1 MGGAF
6 DWSFTPPASA
16 AIGDHDVPLL
26 SRHLEGKA
34 IALLVGGGIAAMK
47 APLLARALRRRGA
60 EVRAFCT
67 AEALRYVGAE
77 ALEWSTCRPLVR
89 ELSWRA
95 EHLSDEADF
104 AAYLVA
110 PATYNTI
117 GKAANGIADS
127 VLTATLASALGRLA
141 RGETAVLM
149 APSMHGSM
157 HHAVL
162 EANCRRL
169 AALGVR
175 FVPPRDAYGKHNLPE
190 EELLVAAVCRAVSRS
205 PLRGRRILVTGG
217 PTPVPI
223 DGVRRLTSRFRGQL
237 GATIHEELLRRGAD
251 SRLVLGDG
259 GWRPAEWLPVVRI
272 APTYDAYKA
281 MVMAEVG
288 AGSPAEAG
296 AEKAGAEEKETAGA
310 EVRAERG
317 VDAAVFSAAVAD
329 YRPREVVEG
338 KMASGREEWVLE
350 LEPTE
355 KVIEAVAAAAPG
367 MPIVSFKYL
376 EGVSHEELMA
386 EARRRLTRYAL
397 VVANRGEEISEAL
410 QVAWIVSPA
419 GERRVEG
426 KAAIAAAIADA
437 LEEILAPQAPG
448 LRNPGRSAAQSGR
461 SPNPQPAS
469 AAGPSRA
476 SSGSPAAGSGDTSP
490 PPPFSP

>member
-1 MGGAF
+1 VSGAFDRDVRGGAF
-6 DWSFTPPASA
+6 DWAFQPPASPT
-16 AIGDHDVPLL
+16 IGDHDVPLL
-26 SRHLEGKA
+26 SRHLEGQR

-60 EVRAFCT
+60 EVTAFCT

-95 EHLSDEADF
+95 EHLSDGEGF

-117 GKAANGIADS
+117 GKAAQGIADT
-127 VLTATLASALGRLA
+127 VLTAALASALGRLA

-149 APSMHGSM
+149 APTMHGSM
-157 HHAVL
+157 HNAVL

-190 EELLVAAVCRAVSRS
+190 EELLVAAVCRALSRS

-223 DGVRRLTSRFRGQL
+223 DGVRRITGRFRGQL
-237 GATIHEELLRRGAD
+237 GAAIHEELLRRGAD

-259 GWRPAEWLPVVRI
+259 GWRPAAWLPAVAI
-272 APTYDAYKA
+272 APTYDAYRER
-281 MVMAEVG
+281 VLAEV
-288 AGSPAEAG
+288 AAG
-296 AEKAGAEEKETAGA
+296 AE
-310 EVRAERG
+310 
-317 VDAAVFSAAVAD
+317 AAVLSAAVAD
-329 YRPREVVEG
+329 YRPKEVVAG
-338 KMASGREEWVLE
+338 KMASGRPEWRLE

-355 KVIEAVAAAAPG
+355 KVIEAVAAAAPAL
-367 MPIVSFKYL
+367 PIVSFKYL
-376 EGVSHEELMA
+376 EGVSHAQLMA
-386 EARRRLTRYAL
+386 EARRRLARYAV
-397 VVANRGEEISEAL
+397 VVANRGEEITDAL
-410 QVAWIVSPA
+410 QVAWIVTAS

-426 KAAIAAAIADA
+426 KPAIAAAIADA
-437 LEEILAPQAPG
+437 LEGLLAPQS
-448 LRNPGRSAAQSGR
+448 L
-461 SPNPQPAS
+461 
-469 AAGPSRA
+469 
-476 SSGSPAAGSGDTSP
+476 
-490 PPPFSP
+490 

>member
-1 MGGAF
+1 VSGAFDRDVRGGAF
-6 DWSFTPPASA
+6 DWAFQPPASP

-26 SRHLEGKA
+26 SRHLEGQR

-60 EVRAFCT
+60 EVTAFCT

-95 EHLSDEADF
+95 EHLSDGEGF

-117 GKAANGIADS
+117 GKAAQGIADT
-127 VLTATLASALGRLA
+127 VLTAALASALGRLA

-149 APSMHGSM
+149 APTMHGSL
-157 HHAVL
+157 HNALL

-190 EELLVAAVCRAVSRS
+190 EELLVAAVCRALSRS

-223 DGVRRLTSRFRGQL
+223 DGVRRITGRFRGQL
-237 GATIHEELLRRGAD
+237 GAAIHEELLRRGAD

-259 GWRPAEWLPVVRI
+259 GWRPAAWLPAVAI
-272 APTYDAYKA
+272 APTYDAYRER
-281 MVMAEVG
+281 VLAEV
-288 AGSPAEAG
+288 AAG
-296 AEKAGAEEKETAGA
+296 AE
-310 EVRAERG
+310 
-317 VDAAVFSAAVAD
+317 AAVLSAAVAD
-329 YRPREVVEG
+329 YRPKEVVAG
-338 KMASGREEWVLE
+338 KMASGRPEWRLE

-355 KVIEAVAAAAPG
+355 KVIEAVAAAAPSL
-367 MPIVSFKYL
+367 PIVSFKYL
-376 EGVSHEELMA
+376 EGVSHAQLMA
-386 EARRRLTRYAL
+386 EARRRLERYAV
-397 VVANRGEEISEAL
+397 VVANRGEEITDAL
-410 QVAWIVSPA
+410 QVAWIVTPE
-419 GERRVEG
+419 GERRLEG
-426 KAAIAAAIADA
+426 KPAIASGVAEV
-437 LEEILAPQAPG
+437 LELVLEGVGGEVLG
-448 LRNPGRSAAQSGR
+448 ME
-461 SPNPQPAS
+461 
-469 AAGPSRA
+469 
-476 SSGSPAAGSGDTSP
+476 
-490 PPPFSP
+490 

>member
-6 DWSFTPPASA
+6 DWGFTPPASA
-16 AIGDHDVPLL
+16 VIGDHDVPLL
-26 SRHLEGKA
+26 SRHLEGQT

-60 EVRAFCT
+60 EVTAFCT

-95 EHLSDEADF
+95 EHLSDGADF

-117 GKAANGIADS
+117 GKAAQGLADT
-127 VLTATLASALGRLA
+127 VVAAALASALGRLA

-149 APSMHGSM
+149 APTMHGSM
-157 HHAVL
+157 HNGVL

-190 EELLVAAVCRAVSRS
+190 EELVVAAVCRALSRS

-223 DGVRRLTSRFRGQL
+223 DGVRRITGRFRGQL
-237 GATIHEELLRRGAD
+237 GAAIHEELLRRGAD

-259 GWRPAEWLPVVRI
+259 GWRPVAWLPAVTI
-272 APTYDAYKA
+272 APTYDAYRERVLA
-281 MVMAEVG
+281 AV
-288 AGSPAEAG
+288 EAG
-296 AEKAGAEEKETAGA
+296 VE
-310 EVRAERG
+310 
-317 VDAAVFSAAVAD
+317 AAVLSAAVAD
-329 YRPREVVEG
+329 YRPRELVAG
-338 KMASGREEWVLE
+338 KMASGRPEWRLE

-355 KVIEAVAAAAPG
+355 KVIDQVAFAAPHL
-367 MPIVSFKYL
+367 PIVSFKYMD
-376 EGVSHEELMA
+376 GVSHAELMA
-386 EARRRLTRYAL
+386 EAHRRLERYAV
-397 VVANRGEEISEAL
+397 VVANRGEEITDAL
-410 QVAWIVSPA
+410 QVAWIVTSE
-419 GERRVEG
+419 GERRLEG
-426 KAAIAAAIADA
+426 KGAIAGGIADA
-437 LEEILAPQAPG
+437 LERVLATQT
-448 LRNPGRSAAQSGR
+448 
-461 SPNPQPAS
+461 
-469 AAGPSRA
+469 AGPGGGLA
-476 SSGSPAAGSGDTSP
+476 STGNAP
-490 PPPFSP
+490 

>member
-1 MGGAF
+1 VSGAFDRDVRGGAF
-6 DWSFTPPASA
+6 DWAFQPPASP

-26 SRHLEGKA
+26 SRHLEGQR

-60 EVRAFCT
+60 EVTAFCT

-95 EHLSDEADF
+95 EHLSDGEGF

-117 GKAANGIADS
+117 GKAAQGIADT
-127 VLTATLASALGRLA
+127 VLTAALASALGRLA

-149 APSMHGSM
+149 APTMHGSL
-157 HHAVL
+157 HNAVL

-190 EELLVAAVCRAVSRS
+190 EELLVAAVCRALSRS

-223 DGVRRLTSRFRGQL
+223 DGVRRITGRFRGQL
-237 GATIHEELLRRGAD
+237 GAAIHEELLRRGAD

-259 GWRPAEWLPVVRI
+259 GWRPAAWLPAVAI
-272 APTYDAYKA
+272 APTYDAYRER
-281 MVMAEVG
+281 VLAEV
-288 AGSPAEAG
+288 AAG
-296 AEKAGAEEKETAGA
+296 AE
-310 EVRAERG
+310 
-317 VDAAVFSAAVAD
+317 AAVLSAAVAD
-329 YRPREVVEG
+329 YRPKEVVAG
-338 KMASGREEWVLE
+338 KMASGRPEWRLE

-355 KVIEAVAAAAPG
+355 KVIEAVAAAAPAL
-367 MPIVSFKYL
+367 PIVSFKYL
-376 EGVSHEELMA
+376 EGVSHAQLMA
-386 EARRRLTRYAL
+386 EARRRLARYAV
-397 VVANRGEEISEAL
+397 VVANRGEEITDAL
-410 QVAWIVSPA
+410 QVAWIVTAS

-426 KAAIAAAIADA
+426 KPAIAAAIADA
-437 LEEILAPQAPG
+437 LEGLLAPQ
-448 LRNPGRSAAQSGR
+448 
-461 SPNPQPAS
+461 
-469 AAGPSRA
+469 
-476 SSGSPAAGSGDTSP
+476 SS
-490 PPPFSP
+490 